1 MNAPD
6 RSRSLL
12 FAGFLLFLLALLGG
26 FAVVAPGVNN
36 PRMALSAHLT
46 GVMNGFFLVLLGLC
60 WERLRLTGRAASA
73 AYGLA
78 LYATYANWA
87 FNLLGSILGTGKMT
101 PLVAGGRVGKPWQEA
116 LVNTGVVTL
125 ALAILACA
133 VLVVW
138 GLRKP
143 AATTPATAPGRQ
155 PDAVTT

>member
-26 FAVVAPGVNN
+26 FAVVVPGINN

-46 GVMNGFFLVLLGLC
+46 GVMNGFFLVLLGLS
-60 WERLRLTGRAASA
+60 WERLRLAGRSASLV
-73 AYGLA
+73 YGLA
-78 LYATYANWA
+78 LYAAYANWSV
-87 FNLLGSILGTGKMT
+87 NLMASILGTGKMT

-116 LVNTGVVTL
+116 LVNTGIVTL
-125 ALAILACA
+125 ALAVIICL

-138 GLRKP
+138 ALRKP
-143 AATTPATAPGRQ
+143 AAAPATVQGRQ
-155 PDAVTT
+155 SGALAT

>member
-26 FAVVAPGVNN
+26 LAVIAPGINN

-46 GVMNGFFLVLLGLC
+46 GVMNGFFLILLGLS
-60 WERLRLTGRAASA
+60 WERLRLAGRSASLV
-73 AYGLA
+73 YGLA
-78 LYATYANWA
+78 LYAAYANWA
-87 FNLLGSILGTGKMT
+87 FNLLGAILGTGKMT

-125 ALAILACA
+125 ALA
-133 VLVVW
+133 VLVCLVLIVW
-138 GLRKP
+138 ALRKP
-143 AATTPATAPGRQ
+143 AAAPAAVQGRQ
-155 PDAVTT
+155 PGALPT

>member
-26 FAVVAPGVNN
+26 FAVVAPGINN

-46 GVMNGFFLVLLGLC
+46 GVMNGFFLVLLGLS
-60 WERLRLTGRAASA
+60 WERLRLAGRSASLV
-73 AYGLA
+73 YGLA
-78 LYATYANWA
+78 LYAAYANWI

-101 PLVAGGRVGKPWQEA
+101 PLVAGGRVGAPWAEA

-125 ALAILACA
+125 ALAVLVCL

-138 GLRKP
+138 ALRKP
-143 AATTPATAPGRQ
+143 AAATAETRGRQ
-155 PDAVTT
+155 PGVVPT

>member
-1 MNAPD
+1 MNVPD

-26 FAVVAPGVNN
+26 LAVIVPGINN

-46 GVMNGFFLVLLGLC
+46 GVMNGFFLILLGLS
-60 WERLRLTGRAASA
+60 WERLRLASRSA
-73 AYGLA
+73 SLVYGLA
-78 LYATYANWA
+78 LYAAYANWV

-125 ALAILACA
+125 ALAVIVCL

-138 GLRKP
+138 ALRKP
-143 AATTPATAPGRQ
+143 AAATATVQGRQ
-155 PDAVTT
+155 PGALAT